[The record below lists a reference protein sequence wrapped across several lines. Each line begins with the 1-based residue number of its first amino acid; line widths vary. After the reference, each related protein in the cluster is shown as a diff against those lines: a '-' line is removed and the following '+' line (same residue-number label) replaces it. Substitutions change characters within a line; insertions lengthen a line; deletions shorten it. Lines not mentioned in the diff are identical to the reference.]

1 MPKGYWIGD
10 SGVRDMDGLWKYRD
24 ANRAVMNRYGGNFI
38 VMHGTHENVE
48 GEYRPTMTVVE
59 FPSYQAA
66 VDCYH
71 DPEYEEAAKIRH
83 SVAEGNMVIVE
94 GFDMPADF

>member
-10 SGVRDMDGLWKYRD
+10 SDVRDMDGLWRYRA
-24 ANRAVMNRYGGNFI
+24 ANRSVMTRYGGKFI
-38 VMHGTHENVE
+38 VVHGTHELVE

-71 DPEYEEAAKIRH
+71 DPEYQEAAKIRH
-83 SVAEGNMVIVE
+83 SVADGNQVIVE